1 MTNKNTAISTPA
13 NVILL
18 SDLDKHLLPGET
30 MCFTGHRAK
39 SLCGY
44 EHKNYSPF
52 VSHLTDLLYHHYYK
66 SLGVRNFITGGA
78 QGFDQLAFWAVEHMK
93 RKYKITD
100 VSNIVFGVQ
109 GQDSRW
115 RKRGA
120 FSQEEYQKMLRMAD
134 ILVWVS
140 GGSIKALFERNH
152 IMCDHSQH
160 LLALYQDIS
169 WPTARGGTA
178 ETLRYA
184 TEHKNNMKTVR
195 RIPYTIENNILTAQP
210 LCECED
216 AASFG

>member
-1 MTNKNTAISTPA
+1 MENTNTTVFTPT
-13 NVILL
+13 NVVLL
-18 SDLDKHLLPGET
+18 SNLNKHLLPGGT
-30 MCFTGHRAK
+30 MCFTGHRPK

-44 EHKNYSPF
+44 EHKSYSPF
-52 VSHLTDLLYHHYYK
+52 VSYLTDLLYHYYYK
-66 SLGVRNFITGGA
+66 GLGVRNFITGGA

-93 RKYKITD
+93 RKYNITD
-100 VSNIVFGVQ
+100 ASNIVFGVQ

-115 RKRGA
+115 RKSGA

-160 LLALYQDIS
+160 LLALYPDS
-169 WPTARGGTA
+169 TWLTSRGGTA

-184 TEHKNNMKTVR
+184 SEHKDTIKTVC
-195 RIPYTIENNILTAQP
+195 RIPYTIENNVLTAQP
-210 LCECED
+210 LCKCED
-216 AASFG
+216 APFFG